1 MIALSPDNTRRE
13 SSRGIWERAWC
24 HFPWCHFPWL
34 TDVSTIPRIVMR
46 EVWDLHHEVL
56 QKSDLHHEVLMS
68 SCPLIAAPVSVRIP
82 LSSYSDDW
90 DWCTL
95 VTLKRFF
102 VLGFFFPGQIHRSS
116 KMFSKYRLNEN
127 IFFRLLVTFFY
138 LVCIQ
143 SASALLASVEND
155 KWLHHYLSENNI
167 PLCFSLNRI
176 MPYLMGRKRLNE
188 DTGPTLRV

>member
-1 MIALSPDNTRRE
+1 MIALSPDNTQRE

-24 HFPWCHFPWL
+24 HFSWCHFPWL
-34 TDVSTIPRIVMR
+34 TDVSAIPRIVMR

-56 QKSDLHHEVLMS
+56 MS
-68 SCPLIAAPVSVRIP
+68 SCPIIAAPVSVRIP
-82 LSSYSDDW
+82 LSSYSADW
-90 DWCTL
+90 DWCAL

-102 VLGFFFPGQIHRSS
+102 VLGFFFPGQVYHSS

-138 LVCIQ
+138 LVCIP

-176 MPYLMGRKRLNE
+176 MTYLMGRKRLNE